1 VTLHNKQLGDYFD
14 LILPSITKSFVD
26 KEVKVQQAACDAMFN
41 IIKSCK
47 ESILRYKHF
56 LEIFNNT
63 IELIGTS
70 TNEVKEYAKKVDD

>member
-1 VTLHNKQLGDYFD
+1 
-14 LILPSITKSFVD
+14 
-26 KEVKVQQAACDAMFN
+26 VQQAACDVMFN

-70 TNEVKEYAKKVDD
+70 TNDVKEYAKKVDD